1 MLLCVAGKP
10 GTRLRDIAACVG
22 LTERATH
29 RLICEL
35 EAAGYLTRQ
44 RIGRRNFY
52 EVHAD
57 APLRHELERGRKVG
71 ELLTALRD
79 RGDHDQAAA

>member
-1 MLLCVAGKP
+1 M
-10 GTRLRDIAACVG
+10 RLRDIAQCVD

-29 RLICEL
+29 RLVCEL

-57 APLRHELERGRKVG
+57 APLQHHFEQGGKVG
-71 ELLTALRD
+71 DLLTALQG
-79 RGDHDQAAA
+79 RGEAAA